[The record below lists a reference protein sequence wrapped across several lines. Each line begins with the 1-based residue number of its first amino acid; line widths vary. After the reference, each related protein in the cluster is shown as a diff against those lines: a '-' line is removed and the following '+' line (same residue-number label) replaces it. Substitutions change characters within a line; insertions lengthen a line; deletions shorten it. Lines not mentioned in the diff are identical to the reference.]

1 MLQQSLPAFCSQ
13 LNDLEKKHAMLEMNA
28 RSLQQKLESERDL
41 KQRLLEE
48 VHSVFSHVIPLISI
62 VFFSALC
69 TNLRYLNVFFVLD
82 TACLHVRFISLLQI
96 NCQKSKNEL
105 DFLFVKSQR

>member
-1 MLQQSLPAFCSQ
+1 MLQQTHPAFSSQ

-48 VHSVFSHVIPLISI
+48 VFCIIPLISI
-62 VFFSALC
+62 VFLMFKSFLG
-69 TNLRYLNVFFVLD
+69 
-82 TACLHVRFISLLQI
+82 ACLLQMNYQNRKMNMIFSL
-96 NCQKSKNEL
+96 
-105 DFLFVKSQR
+105 

>member
-1 MLQQSLPAFCSQ
+1 MSQQPLPAFCHQ

-48 VHSVFSHVIPLISI
+48 VRTYSQ
-62 VFFSALC
+62 
-69 TNLRYLNVFFVLD
+69 
-82 TACLHVRFISLLQI
+82 SLLV
-96 NCQKSKNEL
+96 C
-105 DFLFVKSQR
+105 

>member
-1 MLQQSLPAFCSQ
+1 MQRSRSFSSCGEQMSQQQPPPAFCYQ

-48 VHSVFSHVIPLISI
+48 VRRLFTSYRSYFCK
-62 VFFSALC
+62 SAGLEC
-69 TNLRYLNVFFVLD
+69 M
-82 TACLHVRFISLLQI
+82 
-96 NCQKSKNEL
+96 
-105 DFLFVKSQR
+105 

>member
-1 MLQQSLPAFCSQ
+1 MSRQTLPTFCHQ

-48 VHSVFSHVIPLISI
+48 VLPVS
-62 VFFSALC
+62 
-69 TNLRYLNVFFVLD
+69 TY
-82 TACLHVRFISLLQI
+82 
-96 NCQKSKNEL
+96 
-105 DFLFVKSQR
+105 

>member
-1 MLQQSLPAFCSQ
+1 MLQQTLPAVCSQ

-48 VHSVFSHVIPLISI
+48 VHLYFHTYRISHSI
-62 VFFSALC
+62 
-69 TNLRYLNVFFVLD
+69 FFVLYYLMFPCYMY
-82 TACLHVRFISLLQI
+82 TSAANQLP
-96 NCQKSKNEL
+96 E
-105 DFLFVKSQR
+105 